1 MFLKSLELIGFKSFA
16 DKTHITFSEGITSLL
31 GPNGCGKSNI
41 VDAIKWVLGEQSS
54 KTLRA
59 GKMED
64 VIFNGTDSR
73 EKMVAC
79 EVTLVL
85 DNTDSLISTPLTEIE
100 IKRRVF
106 RSGESQYFI
115 NKKKCLLKNIRD
127 LFFDTGVGKT
137 AYSILEQGKIDQIL
151 SSKPEDRRYIFEEA
165 AGISRYKAECA
176 EAERKIDRYNENM
189 SQVEAISRN
198 LKKRYESLKVQAA
211 KSIEFRQKEKEL
223 IELDSQIHLYKVQ
236 DYLNLRLFREN
247 NIKQYQNEID
257 IINSSLDNLNYEI
270 DLKSEELSGENRKS
284 NELNSSIIKEESF
297 LNNINSQIIILESHY
312 SELLHLAEGFN
323 EELLTVQSLLERDK
337 KDKEE
342 IALNI
347 EEAEEKIYE
356 NSNYLNNAKK
366 NVTALL
372 LDIENLNKE
381 VEHNNSKINNYNEKI
396 LDNTVLIKQL
406 IEKLAL
412 SISENISSNIT
423 YESINL
429 DKESINEKIACIKA
443 ALKDNNINLIQT
455 LLDELSSSFSS
466 YSSAFSSISEILFSP
481 AGLITQK
488 RNLEVQDNEYHFKIE
503 NLNKINEETSLSLIE
518 KHSKIE
524 SFNNMIN
531 NYQTI
536 IEVENTN
543 INNFNIMNLNCKRNI
558 SEKEENINK
567 INISIS
573 NNNNKINEVLL
584 QLKDLDVQ
592 KANSI
597 ALIVDLQN
605 EEKAL
610 KAELGDKIDY
620 LTKLK
625 NQKNDKTASVL
636 KLNSEI
642 EKNEIIIGNVDETI
656 AGIFNSFFTLYN
668 RILKDYTLKE
678 DFDLKI
684 GESLI
689 IELKNDISS
698 NSKYINH
705 LAEEEFKEVE
715 EQYSFYEKEL
725 TDCAKARADLQE
737 VLDRITEESKALF
750 LDTYKKISL
759 NFEIMFKRLFGGGK
773 AEITLEDP
781 SDILNSGINIFAQ
794 PPGKKMISLSL
805 LSGGE
810 RSMTA
815 VALLFA
821 TYLVKPSPFCV
832 LDEIDAALDD
842 KNIGYFL
849 DVLTEFSQK
858 SQFII
863 ITHNKHTVQGSSTLL
878 GVTQLMAGVSTIV
891 TYSLANIKDDK
902 VII

>member
-16 DKTHITFSEGITSLL
+16 DKTQITFSEGITSLL

-64 VIFNGTDSR
+64 VIFNGTDTR

-85 DNTDSLISTPLTEIE
+85 DNSQNLISTPLTEIE

-106 RSGESQYFI
+106 RTGESQYFI
-115 NKKKCLLKNIRD
+115 NKKRCLLKNIRD

-176 EAERKIDRYNENM
+176 EAERKIERFDENIA
-189 SQVEAISRN
+189 QVESISRS
-198 LKKRYESLKVQAA
+198 LKRKYETLKVQAA
-211 KSIEFRQKEKEL
+211 KSIEFREKEKQL
-223 IELDSQIHLYKVQ
+223 IELDSQIHLYKIQ

-247 NIKQYQNEID
+247 SINEFKEK
-257 IINSSLDNLNYEI
+257 IILVQTELDNLNYEI
-270 DLKSEELSGENRKS
+270 ELKTTELSGENRKS
-284 NELNSSIIKEESF
+284 TDLHSSIIKEEGF
-297 LNNINSQIIILESHY
+297 LNNVNSKILMFEENY
-312 SELLHLAEGFN
+312 NELLHQAEEYQ
-323 EELLTVQSLLERDK
+323 EELLTINTLLERDK
-337 KDKEE
+337 KEKEE
-342 IALNI
+342 IALNL
-347 EEAEEKIYE
+347 EEAEEKVFE
-356 NSNYLNNAKK
+356 NNNYLNNAKK
-366 NVTALL
+366 NVSALL
-372 LDIENLNKE
+372 LEIENLNKE
-381 VEHNNSKINNYNEKI
+381 IEHSRSKIKNFNEKI
-396 LDNTVLIKQL
+396 DDNTVLIKGL
-406 IEKLAL
+406 IEELAL
-412 SISENISSNIT
+412 SIQKNISKDIT
-423 YESINL
+423 YESINN
-429 DKESINEKIACIKA
+429 DK
-443 ALKDNNINLIQT
+443 NLIDNEIINIKKA
-455 LLDELSSSFSS
+455 LESNNYSVIISSIDKLSSSFSS
-466 YSSAFSSISEILFSP
+466 YSNTFSLISEILFSP
-481 AGLITQK
+481 NGLITQK
-488 RNLEVQDNEYHFKIE
+488 RNLEVLDNEYQIQ
-503 NLNKINEETSLSLIE
+503 I
-518 KHSKIE
+518 SKIE
-524 SFNNMIN
+524 ESIENASVQLVNKQEKIDSFYQMIN
-531 NYQTI
+531 NYQMI
-536 IEVENTN
+536 IEVENSK
-543 INNFNIMNLNCKRNI
+543 INNYNLMNLNCKRNI
-558 SEKEENINK
+558 NEKEENINK
-567 INISIS
+567 VNINIST
-573 NNNNKINEVLL
+573 NTNKLNDVLFK
-584 QLKDLDVQ
+584 LKDLDIQ

-597 ALIVDLQN
+597 ALIVDLKN

-610 KAELGDKIDY
+610 KAELGDKIEY
-620 LTKLK
+620 LNTIKMK
-625 NQKNDKTASVL
+625 KDEKSAAIIG
-636 KLNSEI
+636 LNSEI
-642 EKNEIIIGNVDETI
+642 EKNEIIIENVNQTI
-656 AGIFNSFFTLYN
+656 SGIFSAFYSLYN
-668 RILKDYTLKE
+668 RVLKDYTLSE
-678 DFDLKI
+678 DFELKI
-684 GESLI
+684 GESLLVD
-689 IELKNDISS
+689 LKNEINT
-698 NSKYINH
+698 NSKFINH

-725 TDCAKARADLQE
+725 ADCAKARADLQS
-737 VLDRITEESKALF
+737 VLDKIVEESKVMF
-750 LDTYKKISL
+750 LDTYKQISL

-773 AEITLEDP
+773 AEITLDDP
-781 SDILNSGINIFAQ
+781 SDILNSGIDIFAQ

-849 DVLTEFSQK
+849 DVLNEFSQK

-878 GVTQLMAGVSTIV
+878 GVTQLVAGVSTIV